1 MVEHVKESKEVIVTV
16 PTESD
21 RAAAREDDRQRSSD
35 RTAGTLERIWLK
47 RAKGGP
53 MDPVDSALLE
63 VGGGLRG
70 NANRGGKR
78 QVTIISKER
87 WGELM
92 ELLGADLPPRA
103 RRANLMVTGVDLQNS
118 RGRILRIG
126 ATRLLING
134 ETRPCEQMEAAH
146 AGLQELMRDR
156 WGGGAFAEVLDGGQ
170 IRVTDEVCWEAP
182 EARSDGNKSRP
193 LPTGS

>member
-1 MVEHVKESKEVIVTV
+1 MAQHNDESKELLTHV

-21 RAAAREDDRQRSSD
+21 RTERSEDDSRSSRD
-35 RTAGTLERIWLK
+35 HGVGTLERIWLK

-63 VGGGLRG
+63 VDRGLSG

-87 WGELM
+87 WAELIDA
-92 ELLGADLPPRA
+92 LGANLPPGA
-103 RRANLMVTGVDLQNS
+103 RRANLMVSGIDLENS
-118 RGRILRIG
+118 RGRVLRVG
-126 ATRLLING
+126 GTRLKING

-146 AGLQELMRDR
+146 AGLQELMKER
-156 WGGGAFAEVLDGGQ
+156 WGGGAFAEVLDGGE
-170 IRVTDEVCWEAP
+170 IRVGNGVGFESLITDH
-182 EARSDGNKSRP
+182 
-193 LPTGS
+193 